1 MEAQKDLKK
10 KPEDDLEF
18 LRAMELMEKMEM
30 LQMMDEFQLD
40 SPRAAGKK
48 GSGSGAVKG
57 DTK

>member
-1 MEAQKDLKK
+1 MEAQKDLNK

-40 SPRAAGKK
+40 SPGTARKK
-48 GSGSGAVKG
+48 GSGNGALRG
-57 DTK
+57 ETK

>member
-40 SPRAAGKK
+40 SPKATRNKGTGNGALRGDKK
-48 GSGSGAVKG
+48 
-57 DTK
+57 